1 MSQIA
6 KREDTPEGKLRTQ
19 LAAMAPQFAMALP
32 SHIKPEKM
40 QRVVMTVAQQNPDL
54 LSADRRSLLGACIKC
69 ASDGLIPDGR
79 EAALVIFNTKSKDG
93 GWVKAVQY
101 MPMVAG
107 LLKRARN
114 SGDIA
119 SVTAQVVYEKDRF
132 VWRPAEDRPI
142 EHEAPPLS
150 EDRGRPIGAYALAH
164 LKDGTIA
171 CEVMTHSEIEK
182 VRNVS
187 RSKDK
192 GPWVDWWS
200 EMARKSAMR
209 RLAKWLP
216 MDTEDADRIEQTM
229 RRDDNLGAPH
239 GDADAGPI
247 IIDGE
252 ATTSRLDAMEAGF
265 IEDPREVTGEIVDIN
280 DGSAP

>member
-1 MSQIA
+1 MNQVA
-6 KREDTPEGKLRTQ
+6 KRDDSPEGKLRAQ
-19 LAAMAPQFAMALP
+19 LVSMAPQFAMALP
-32 SHIKPEKM
+32 SHIKPEKI

-54 LSADRRSLLGACIKC
+54 LAADRRSLLGACIKC
-69 ASDGLIPDGR
+69 AADGLIPDGR

-150 EDRGRPIGAYALAH
+150 EDRGKAIGAYALAR

-171 CEVMTHSEIEK
+171 CEVMTLAEIEK
-182 VRNVS
+182 VRSVS
-187 RSKDK
+187 RSKDR

-216 MDTEDADRIEQTM
+216 MDAEDSDRLDQM
-229 RRDDNLGAPH
+229 AQRDDNLGAPQ
-239 GDADAGPI
+239 GDADAGPMV
-247 IIDGE
+247 IDGE
-252 ATTSRLDAMEAGF
+252 ATASKIDAMETAF
-265 IEDPREVTGEIVDIN
+265 SEARDVEGEIVDATEA
-280 DGSAP
+280 GA

>member
-1 MSQIA
+1 MNQIA
-6 KREDTPEGKLRTQ
+6 KRDETPEGKLRAQ
-19 LAAMAPQFAMALP
+19 LMSMAPQFAMALP

-54 LSADRRSLLGACIKC
+54 LEADRRSLLGACIKC
-69 ASDGLIPDGR
+69 AADGLIPDGR
-79 EAALVIFNTKSKDG
+79 EAALVIFNTKSRDG
-93 GWVKAVQY
+93 GWTKAVQY

-142 EHEAPPLS
+142 EHEAPSLN
-150 EDRGRPIGAYALAH
+150 EERGRPIGAYAMAR

-171 CEVMTHSEIEK
+171 CEVMTMAEIEK

-187 RSKDK
+187 RSKDR
-192 GPWVDWWS
+192 GPWVDWKE
-200 EMARKSAMR
+200 EMMRKTVMR

-216 MDTEDADRIEQTM
+216 MDSEDADRLDQTM
-229 RRDDNLGAPH
+229 RRDDALGQPQ

-247 IIDGE
+247 VIDGE
-252 ATTSRLDAMEAGF
+252 ATSSKLDAMEAAF
-265 IEDPREVTGEIVDIN
+265 SDEPREVSGEVV
-280 DGSAP
+280 GK

>member
-6 KREDTPEGKLRTQ
+6 KRDETPEGKLRMQ
-19 LAAMAPQFAMALP
+19 LASMAPQFAMALP

-54 LSADRRSLLGACIKC
+54 LVADRRSLLGACIKC

-79 EAALVIFNTKSKDG
+79 EAALVIFNTKTKDG

-119 SVTAQVVYEKDRF
+119 SVTAQVVHEKDRF
-132 VWRPAEDRPI
+132 VWRPAEDKPI
-142 EHEAPPLS
+142 EHEAPPLN
-150 EDRGRPIGAYALAH
+150 EDRGRPIGAYAMAR

-171 CEVMTHSEIEK
+171 CEVLSYAEIEK
-182 VRNVS
+182 IRGVS

-216 MDTEDADRIEQTM
+216 MDSEDADRLEQIVQ
-229 RRDDNLGAPH
+229 RDDTLGQPQ

-247 IIDGE
+247 VIDGE
-252 ATTSRLDAMEAGF
+252 ATSSKLDAMEAAF
-265 IEDPREVTGEIVDIN
+265 SEEPRDVSGEVVGK
-280 DGSAP
+280 